1 LPEVNQ
7 AGLPAD
13 KCDLVKVGTDWRIAD
28 ITWQRDGK
36 SDTLRALYAHQSAIV
51 RFKIPY
57 AVLP

>member
-13 KCDLVKVGTDWRIAD
+13 KCDLVKAGTGWRITD

-36 SDTLRALYAHQSAIV
+36 SVTLRVLYA
-51 RFKIPY
+51 P
-57 AVLP
+57 